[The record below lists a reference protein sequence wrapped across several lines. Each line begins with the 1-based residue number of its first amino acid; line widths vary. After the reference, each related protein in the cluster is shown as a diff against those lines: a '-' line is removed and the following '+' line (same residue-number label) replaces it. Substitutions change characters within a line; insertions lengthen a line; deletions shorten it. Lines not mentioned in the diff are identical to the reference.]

1 MILSW
6 FEVVESRS
14 WCRLEVVRVV
24 WAWPSAGRETP
35 PIVEEVRMAGLIL
48 GR

>member
-1 MILSW
+1 MSW
-6 FEVVESRS
+6 LEVEESRR

-24 WAWPSAGRETP
+24 WACPSAGRVAP
-35 PIVEEVRMAGLIL
+35 PIVEVVRMAGLIL